1 MRRASSLLDMSGYV
15 PVMTSTPQVAAL
27 TQSSLTQPQLANS
40 LQEKMEQQNK
50 VSTLHSY
57 VHPLVLWNS
66 SAPLPLQI
74 KKEGPHY

>member
-1 MRRASSLLDMSGYV
+1 MILIVLVSSSLPMRRASSLLDMSGYV

-50 VSTLHSY
+50 VSMKHSS
-57 VHPLVLWNS
+57 VHL
-66 SAPLPLQI
+66 
-74 KKEGPHY
+74 

>member
-50 VSTLHSY
+50 LIDQLMQMVNKLKPTGITT
-57 VHPLVLWNS
+57 VNR
-66 SAPLPLQI
+66 
-74 KKEGPHY
+74 